1 MTSFIHNVKEFPKA
15 EYFPHASKKYG
26 DKYQAIIDGLV
37 STGTRPV
44 PERIEALAEI
54 SCENINRETINRKT
68 MDLAFAA
75 SESVLLPD
83 IPEHADFDPDY
94 PRMIDSEILS
104 TLIQIPGNKK
114 WLEETLYR
122 ATKRYNLSFT
132 EDLITTGNKLLR
144 FLCREVSY
152 WEADSFPLDA
162 MMDLPNR
169 FDWTFQSDAWSLRE
183 QLRREA
189 NIISNGWLDLV
200 ELARKFPIFLILNQR
215 TPTDYFCSILPD
227 SASLFHQGLHQSD
240 SRILV
245 YTDLKISS
253 SEHRVSLDCTLE
265 GKGLEEAIRI
275 SSKLDRIPVLCDFS
289 RRRFSRAFM
298 RAAHFSILKK
308 WGIKPLGKLLDLGA
322 TNIPEAKSPNGF
334 APIAGN
340 PTLMFFDPWPIS
352 DKEIVSKL
360 SDDMN
365 NYLNEEPQTKPWQ
378 DDRIG
383 ARNEMEMDENGRYN
397 ISSQSWIVP
406 VLGGWMRVDQVFKSR
421 LRRFLFKKGI

>member
-1 MTSFIHNVKEFPKA
+1 VTSFIYNVNDFPKA
-15 EYFPHASKKYG
+15 EYFPDASKKYG
-26 DKYQAIIDGLV
+26 DKYKVIVDGL
-37 STGTRPV
+37 SATGTRPV
-44 PERIEALAEI
+44 PERIKALAEI
-54 SCENINRETINRKT
+54 SYGNINREN

-83 IPEHADFDPDY
+83 IPENADFDPDY
-94 PRMIDSEILS
+94 PRLTDTEILS
-104 TLIQIPGNKK
+104 TLTQIPENKK
-114 WLEETLYR
+114 WLEKTFYR
-122 ATKRYNLSFT
+122 AAKRYNLSFT
-132 EDLITTGNKLLR
+132 EDLITTGNKFLS

-189 NIISNGWLDLV
+189 NIISKGWSDLL
-200 ELARKFPIFLILNQR
+200 ELSSQFPLFVILNQR
-215 TPTDYFCSILPD
+215 TPTDYFCSILPEG
-227 SASLFHQGLHQSD
+227 ASLFQQNQHQSD
-240 SRILV
+240 ARILL

-253 SEHRVSLDCTLE
+253 SEHRVPLESTFE

-298 RAAHFSILKK
+298 RVAHFSTLKK
-308 WGIKPLGKLLDLGA
+308 WGIRPLGKLLDLGT
-322 TNIPEAKSPNGF
+322 TNIPEAKSPKGF

-352 DKEIVSKL
+352 DKQIISKL
-360 SDDMN
+360 SPDMN
-365 NYLNEEPQTKPWQ
+365 KYLNEEPQTKPWQ

-383 ARNEMEMDENGRYN
+383 ARNEMEIDEEGKYN
-397 ISSQSWIVP
+397 ISSHSWIVP

-421 LRRFLFKKGI
+421 LGRFLFKKEM

>member
-1 MTSFIHNVKEFPKA
+1 MTSFIYNVNDFPKA
-15 EYFPHASKKYG
+15 EFFPDESKKYG
-26 DKYQAIIDGLV
+26 DKYKAIIDGLIA
-37 STGTRPV
+37 TGTRPV
-44 PERIEALAEI
+44 PERIKALAET
-54 SCENINRETINRKT
+54 SCGNINRET
-68 MDLAFAA
+68 MDLAFAD

-94 PRMIDSEILS
+94 PRLTDTEIHS
-104 TLIQIPGNKK
+104 TLAQIPGNKK
-114 WLEETLYR
+114 WLEKTFYR
-122 ATKRYNLSFT
+122 VAKRYNFPFT
-132 EDLITTGNKLLR
+132 EDLITTGNKLLS

-189 NIISNGWLDLV
+189 NIVSKGWSDLL
-200 ELARKFPIFLILNQR
+200 ELASQFPLFVILNQK
-215 TPTDYFCSILPD
+215 TPTDYFCSTLPEG
-227 SASLFHQGLHQSD
+227 AALFQQNQHQSD
-240 SRILV
+240 ARILL

-253 SEHRVSLDCTLE
+253 SEHRISLESTSE

-275 SSKLDRIPVLCDFS
+275 SSKLDRTPVLCDFS

-298 RAAHFSILKK
+298 RVAHFSILKK
-308 WGIKPLGKLLDLGA
+308 WGIKPLGKLLDHGA
-322 TNIPEAKSPNGF
+322 TNIPEAKSPKGF
-334 APIAGN
+334 VPIAGN
-340 PTLMFFDPWPIS
+340 PTLIFFDPWPIS
-352 DKEIVSKL
+352 DKKIVSQL
-360 SDDMN
+360 SPDMN
-365 NYLNEEPQTKPWQ
+365 KYLNEQPQTKPWQ

-383 ARNEMEMDENGRYN
+383 ARNEMEMDEEGKYN

-421 LRRFLFKKGI
+421 LGRFLFKKGM